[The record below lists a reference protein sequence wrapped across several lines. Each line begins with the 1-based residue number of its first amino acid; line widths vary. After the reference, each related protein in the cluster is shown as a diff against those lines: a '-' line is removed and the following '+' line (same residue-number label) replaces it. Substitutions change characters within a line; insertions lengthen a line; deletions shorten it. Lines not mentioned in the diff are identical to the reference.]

1 MCPLTT
7 SNEDESSDAQ
17 FCRETPDD
25 DEDVIVHGS
34 VSTSLKAFASVDDA
48 IFQPKDHQDLL
59 PLSAIFS
66 SSATGTLRQRKN
78 PIDFSNQQHSMR
90 ISHIPE
96 YKSTTNSILYSQQS
110 NLSFLMNSD
119 QRRVIDE
126 KTSSVTNSWSEL
138 SCQNSIFANHSAKRS
153 GVREEH
159 VINSSISNSSF
170 VRGSFLRNDQQTSGM
185 FANFHSQDE
194 KSDDSL
200 RISFASRLHLSRVK
214 MTSSIDENKSYYDV
228 ELPITIEIR
237 CTRAGV
243 LVSEALY
250 NSESISLRAL
260 KATHFRAGIDK

>member
-1 MCPLTT
+1 MCPLTI

-17 FCRETPDD
+17 FCRETRND
-25 DEDVIVHGS
+25 DEDVIIHGS

-48 IFQPKDHQDLL
+48 IFQPKDHQDRL

-78 PIDFSNQQHSMR
+78 PIDFSNQQHSMI

-119 QRRVIDE
+119 QRGVIEE
-126 KTSSVTNSWSEL
+126 KTSSVTSSWSEL
-138 SCQNSIFANHSAKRS
+138 SCQNSIFANHSAKS

-170 VRGSFLRNDQQTSGM
+170 LRGSFLRNDQQTSGM
-185 FANFHSQDE
+185 FASFHSQDE
-194 KSDDSL
+194 KRDDSL

-214 MTSSIDENKSYYDV
+214 MTSSIDENKSCYDV

-260 KATHFRAGIDK
+260 KAAHFRAGINK